1 MREVYNALV
10 REFLTS
16 MPKVC
21 ENCGAASPAL
31 VRDRFLKLFE
41 VPMRNKGK
49 QLSAAGT
56 AAKSALDGLTAGQ
69 LSALEGLRETFREFS
84 EREIESEEN
93 GDAED
98 ANELTAS
105 EAKNEK
111 LKFLPPLEVELRMRL
126 LYENEFRIANLVW
139 YPQLTEDAAIADP
152 QGHPQL
158 EKEGYRI
165 FFVRT
170 ILVPPSRFRPPQHL
184 HGEQYEH
191 PQNVYLSNIL
201 RDNYNLMQ
209 YGAKRVEDRTESME
223 EAANLD
229 TESNESNELNESKD
243 PKASKASEDS
253 KASKTSRRSRGG
265 KGDSA
270 EKPLSYTFED
280 ALKDWVDMQENYNGL
295 VDSAKGHSGQS
306 AGIRQ
311 LLEHKEGLFRMNM
324 MGKRVNFAARSV
336 IAPDPYIDTDE
347 VGVPLQFAKELCYPE
362 PVTVNNVKLLRQ
374 LVINGRE
381 KYPGACYIE
390 NEGGWLVDL
399 QYKNRGQREALA
411 KTLLVKDSSGG
422 IRRKRVWRNLLQ
434 GDILLVNRQP
444 TLHKASIM
452 ALRARILKSK
462 RQTIRMH
469 YSNCNTFNADFD
481 GDEINLHFPQ
491 GELARSEAYNI
502 VSAKYQYTS
511 AKDGSP
517 LRGLIQ
523 DHVASGFLL
532 TKRDTFLNR
541 QEYDQLVFTAI
552 SGFDE
557 SASERVVRTLPPAI
571 LKPSMLWTGKQVVSA
586 LLINLVGDLPQ
597 MTFHG
602 VAQVN
607 DKAWGSGQI
616 PPQSPLGEQL
626 VLVEEGELLRG
637 VLDKSTFG
645 AKNYSLVH
653 AIHELYG
660 VDLCSKFLS
669 CFGRVVTSYFQK
681 RGFTCSMEDL
691 VLEKEAE
698 DKRRALIDS
707 ALEKAVS
714 GMEQY
719 MGLETTP
726 SMSLEARRTAVS
738 NELRQRFISSR
749 GAVGPEIDNV
759 MKSIVSQISS
769 EIFKVC
775 LPHGLRVPFPNNSFS
790 CMIISGAKGSNV
802 NQTQV
807 SCALGQQELEGRRV
821 PMMVNGKTLPSF
833 RAYDPMPRAGGW
845 VSDRFL
851 TGIRP
856 QEYYFHCMAGREG
869 LVDTAVKTS
878 RSGYLQRCIIKHLED
893 LTVQYDYSVRNSD
906 GAVIQLLYGDYG
918 VDVGKVKY
926 LTGKR
931 AQLDFLA
938 QNSSILVYRYGL
950 SEHFFQDTGLNSQ
963 EAAARHAEI
972 QCAREELAHRPDVL
986 SKKSVVE
993 VRRRISK
1000 SQEWVVGNVSNE
1012 FFPAVITKVHKKDG
1026 TYDVVYSDT
1035 QKKEK
1040 HVPLKAF
1047 DASEGIEI
1055 ELIHL
1060 RLPDPVNW
1068 QLNICRNIGAVNEKY
1083 QDQLEAYLS
1092 AYEKERAAGNGL
1104 PAGVDRGGLEMLF
1117 WMKYMRSLAEPGDS
1131 VGVIAGQSIGEP
1143 ATQMTLNTF
1152 HLAGHGAV
1160 NVTLGIPRLREIIM
1174 QAAKNIGTPMMT
1186 LPLLPS
1192 ATEEAANRLKKKLH
1206 RIGLDQLLEP
1216 ECYFRVV
1223 DYLTNTTYGATYT
1236 PYVRKYELN
1245 MNLLPADVIQKA
1257 YGLDMETVLHVIM
1270 EDFLPQLGT
1279 LMTKDVRRAAKVS
1292 NLELDIETAISG
1304 KDLSNTKRVRLPK
1317 KQAREETKQ
1326 VRGTADSEDDEEEG
1340 DEAIGEAD
1348 GMDGVRL
1355 NKGGRVEY
1363 EEDENEMKSENEN
1376 ENENENEHENEN
1388 ESESDS
1394 TGKMDEENDSAS
1406 GKMEEEPSSSA
1417 SQAPFPRPAEKA
1429 PADYTILEA
1438 PFKVLK
1444 LKFFRRAMYNA
1455 RDNKVRVEFE
1465 FSPSIPKLLLIELAE
1480 KAASQILVNAIEHI
1494 NRCILMDRSGPDA
1507 PLTLQTE
1514 GVNFPTVWAH
1524 QGVVD
1529 VNKIYSNDI
1538 WQILETYGVEAART
1552 AIVTEITRVFDVYS
1566 ISVDPRHLTLIADY
1580 MTQDGAYRPM
1590 NRAGME
1596 NIESPFQQMSFETTT
1611 HFLNNAILNGTSD
1624 SMVSPSACIATGKAI
1639 KAGTGCFKVMQ
1650 PLSVWNVCS
1659 RNLQFFIFCS
1669 FRF

>member
-1 MREVYNALV
+1 MKYEAILSSHKRLPKSEVIHTHMREVYGKLI
-10 REFLTS
+10 REFLSS

-21 ENCGAASPAL
+21 ENCGASSPSL
-31 VRDRFLKLFE
+31 VRDGFLKLFE
-41 VPMRNKGK
+41 VPMKSKSK
-49 QLSAAGT
+49 QMNTSGT
-56 AAKSALDGLTAGQ
+56 PAKSALDFLTLNQ
-69 LSALEGLRETFREFS
+69 LASLEGVK
-84 EREIESEEN
+84 EIEHEFAEEEVN
-93 GDAED
+93 GADEETPSSSLEEEQLQA
-98 ANELTAS
+98 
-105 EAKNEK
+105 EK
-111 LKFLPPLEVELRMRL
+111 LKFIPPLEAELRMRL
-126 LYENEFRIANLVW
+126 LYENEYRIINLVW
-139 YPQLTEDAAIADP
+139 YPQLTEQGYITDP
-152 QGHPQL
+152 QGHPAH
-158 EKEGYRI
+158 ETDGYRI

-170 ILVPPSRFRPPQHL
+170 ILVPPTRFRPPQRL
-184 HGEQYEH
+184 HGESYEH

-209 YGAKRVEDRTESME
+209 YGAKAVESRVEKGESD
-223 EAANLD
+223 L
-229 TESNESNELNESKD
+229 K
-243 PKASKASEDS
+243 SEDS
-253 KASKTSRRSRGG
+253 DARSEETDSKSDDTSS
-265 KGDSA
+265 KKSSA
-270 EKPLSYTFED
+270 KPIAYTFQQ
-280 ALKDWVDMQENYNGL
+280 ALADWVNMQENYNGL
-295 VDSAKGHSGQS
+295 VDSAKARSGS
-306 AGIRQ
+306 SSGIRQ
-311 LLEHKEGLFRMNM
+311 LLEHKEGLFRMNL

-347 VGVPLQFAKELCYPE
+347 VGVPLRFAQELCYPE
-362 PVTVNNVKLLRQ
+362 PVTVNNVKMLRQ
-374 LVINGRE
+374 LVVNGRE
-381 KYPGACYIE
+381 TYPGACYIE
-390 NEGGWLVDL
+390 NDRGWMTDL
-399 QYKNRGQREALA
+399 RYKNKGQREALA
-411 KTLLVKDSSGG
+411 KTLLVKDSSGN
-422 IRRKRVWRNLLQ
+422 IRMKRVWRNLLE

-491 GELARSEAYNI
+491 GELARSEAYHI

-541 QEYDQLVFTAI
+541 QEYDQLLFTAI

-557 SASERVVRTLPPAI
+557 HASERAVRTLPPTI
-571 LKPSMLWTGKQVVSA
+571 LKPVTLWTGKQVVSS
-586 LLINLVGDLPQ
+586 LLINLVGDLPR
-597 MTFHG
+597 MNYEG
-602 VAQVN
+602 NAQVS
-607 DKAWGSGQI
+607 DKAWGNGKI
-616 PPQSPLGEQL
+616 PPGSPLGEQL
-626 VLVEEGELLRG
+626 VLIEECELLRG

-691 VLEKEAE
+691 VLEQEAE
-698 DKRRALIDS
+698 EKRRKLIDG
-707 ALEKAVS
+707 ALERAVA
-714 GMEQY
+714 GLEQY
-719 MGLETTP
+719 M
-726 SMSLEARRTAVS
+726 SMDGNKQLSLEERRTAVS
-738 NELRQRFISSR
+738 NELRKRYVSSQGR
-749 GAVGPEIDNV
+749 VGPEIDNV
-759 MKSIVSQISS
+759 MKSIVSTISS

-775 LPHGLRVPFPNNSFS
+775 LPHGLRVPFPANSFS

-906 GAVIQLLYGDYG
+906 GAVVQMLYGDDG

-926 LTGKR
+926 LTGKP

-938 QNSSILVYRYGL
+938 QNSNILVYRYGL
-950 SEHFFQDTGLNSQ
+950 SEHFFQDTGLNSE

-972 QCAREELAHRPDVL
+972 RCAREEMKKNPEVL

-993 VRRRISK
+993 ARRRMSEK
-1000 SQEWVVGNVSNE
+1000 EGWVVGNLSNA
-1012 FFPAVITKVHKKDG
+1012 FFPAVIVKVHKKGG
-1026 TYDVVYSDT
+1026 TYDIVYSDT
-1035 QKKEK
+1035 HKKEK
-1040 HVPLKAF
+1040 RVPRKVF

-1083 QDQLEAYLS
+1083 QDMLDDYLS
-1092 AYEKERAAGNGL
+1092 SHESSVN
-1104 PAGVDRGGLEMLF
+1104 GVDRGGMEMLF
-1117 WMKYMRSLAEPGDS
+1117 WMKYLRSLTEPGEA

-1174 QAAKNIGTPMMT
+1174 QGARTIATPMMT
-1186 LPLLPS
+1186 LPLEPS
-1192 ATEEAANRLKKKLH
+1192 IKKDSAERLMKKLH
-1206 RIGLDQLLEP
+1206 RIELNELLEP

-1223 DYLTNTTYGATYT
+1223 DYLTNTTHGADYT
-1236 PYVRKYELN
+1236 PYIRKYELN
-1245 MNLLPADVIQKA
+1245 MNLLPAEVIKKV
-1257 YGLDMETVLHVIM
+1257 YGLEMDDVLQVILN
-1270 EDFLPQLGT
+1270 DFLPLLGS
-1279 LMTKDVRRAAKVS
+1279 LMAKEVRRSAKTS
-1292 NLELDIETAISG
+1292 NLSLDIEKAING
-1304 KDLSNTKRVRLPK
+1304 KDLSNMKRVRLPK
-1317 KQAREETKQ
+1317 KQEKE

-1340 DEAIGEAD
+1340 DEVIGEAD

-1363 EEDENEMKSENEN
+1363 EEEEKEEA
-1376 ENENENEHENEN
+1376 EEQEA
-1388 ESESDS
+1388 
-1394 TGKMDEENDSAS
+1394 KMEEEEEE
-1406 GKMEEEPSSSA
+1406 KMEEEPSTPTPSTPTPSMSS
-1417 SQAPFPRPAEKA
+1417 SMEK
-1429 PADYTILEA
+1429 PPTDYAILEA
-1438 PFKVLK
+1438 PFKVMK
-1444 LKFFRRAMYNA
+1444 LKFFRRVMYNK
-1455 RDNKVRVEFE
+1455 DINKVRAEFE
-1465 FSPSIPKLLLIELAE
+1465 FPPNMPKLLLIELAE
-1480 KAASQILVNAIEHI
+1480 RAASQVLVNSIQNI
-1494 NRCILMDRSGPDA
+1494 NRCIVMDKNSEEDGNY
-1507 PLTLQTE
+1507 TLQTE
-1514 GVNFPTVWAH
+1514 GVNFPTVWMYQH
-1524 QGVVD
+1524 MID

-1538 WQILETYGVEAART
+1538 WQILQTYGVEAART
-1552 AIVTEITRVFDVYS
+1552 AIITEIIRVFDVYS

-1611 HFLNNAILNGTSD
+1611 HFLNNAILYGGSD

-1639 KAGTGCFKVMQ
+1639 KAGTGSFQIVQ
-1650 PLSVWNVCS
+1650 PLS
-1659 RNLQFFIFCS
+1659 I
-1669 FRF
+1669 